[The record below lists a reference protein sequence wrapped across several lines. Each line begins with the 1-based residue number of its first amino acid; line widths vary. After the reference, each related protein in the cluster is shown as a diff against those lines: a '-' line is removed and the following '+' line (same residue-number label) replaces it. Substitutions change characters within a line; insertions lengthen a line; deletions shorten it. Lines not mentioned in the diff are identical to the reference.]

1 MGKWASNF
9 DQMLEMGSMNFG
21 ELRLMSKGV
30 DRSVALQLGIPP
42 NVDDVE
48 EFLENRRGKIPKF
61 FARHP
66 ESQGSS
72 RLSASRVLTQAHF
85 HRQLRTIVQ
94 LIIFWKRS
102 PQRASSRSHG
112 QKQPPLTNILP
123 KKSALLVNN

>member
-61 FARHP
+61 FARHLQ
-66 ESQGSS
+66 SRRGSS
-72 RLSASRVLTQAHF
+72 DYPHPAY
-85 HRQLRTIVQ
+85 
-94 LIIFWKRS
+94 
-102 PQRASSRSHG
+102 
-112 QKQPPLTNILP
+112 
-123 KKSALLVNN
+123 